1 MTRPTKTGK
10 KTTGKKTRK
19 RPALDFYRDEA
30 GDPRARPTGGRS
42 REKLAGFLESD
53 IQGSATTGLEILAA
67 LESVEA
73 GRLREWTQTGNA
85 YTLILTPDGATLEP
99 EADEGEEATLLPLA
113 DLREAVTRW
122 VEFLAGG
129 ARH

>member
-1 MTRPTKTGK
+1 MPEMDG
-10 KTTGKKTRK
+10 
-19 RPALDFYRDEA
+19 
-30 GDPRARPTGGRS
+30 
-42 REKLAGFLESD
+42 
-53 IQGSATTGLEILAA
+53 
-67 LESVEA
+67 VEVCT
-73 GRLREWTQTGNA
+73 RLREWTQTGNA